1 MTPTPT
7 ETTIKRA
14 IGTTFAFVLL
24 SALFSVVFVV
34 ALVVAVIVAVWSL
47 T

>member
-14 IGTTFAFVLL
+14 IGATFAFILL
-24 SALFSVVFVV
+24 SALLSAV
-34 ALVVAVIVAVWSL
+34 LVVAVIVAIFFTL
-47 T
+47 GA